1 MHHFARRSAATTL
14 TLATAA
20 LLFTAACSSDDNNK
34 SATTSPAAGAAKES
48 GEKKTAAKESGA
60 KESGAKESGENETGE
75 NGAAAETKIQT
86 PAGEIAVA
94 GHVLAKYNEMGGPA
108 GTLGAPTG
116 NSMNGP
122 NGGSCQEFVG
132 GAICWSEQTDAHVVW
147 GEIRK
152 AWDSNGGINGN
163 LGYPTSDEKD
173 IANGKQSDFTG
184 GSITWVNNQ
193 TSVTM
198 K

>member
-1 MHHFARRSAATTL
+1 MNHFARRSAATTL
-14 TLATAA
+14 TLAAAA
-20 LLFTAACSSDDNNK
+20 LLFTAACSSDNNNSSAATSAAT
-34 SATTSPAAGAAKES
+34 SATKES
-48 GEKKTAAKESGA
+48 AAKESGA
-60 KESGAKESGENETGE
+60 NETGANKTGANE
-75 NGAAAETKIQT
+75 TGANETGANGAAAETKIQT
-86 PAGEIAVA
+86 PAGEITVA
-94 GHVLAKYNEMGGPA
+94 GHVLTKYNEMGGPA

-152 AWDSNGGINGN
+152 AWDGNGGINGK

-184 GSITWVNNQ
+184 GTITWVNNQ

>member
-1 MHHFARRSAATTL
+1 MNHFARRSAATTL
-14 TLATAA
+14 TLAAAA
-20 LLFTAACSSDDNNK
+20 LLFTAACSSDNNNSANTPAPT
-34 SATTSPAAGAAKES
+34 SATKESAAKE
-48 GEKKTAAKESGA
+48 TGA
-60 KESGAKESGENETGE
+60 SETGANGTVA
-75 NGAAAETKIQT
+75 NGAAVETKIQT
-86 PAGEIAVA
+86 PAGEIGVA
-94 GHVLAKYNEMGGPA
+94 GHVLTKYNEMGGPA

-132 GAICWSEQTDAHVVW
+132 GAVCWSEQTGAHVVW
-147 GEIRK
+147 GQIRK
-152 AWDSNGGINGN
+152 AWDGNGGINGK

-173 IANGKQSDFTG
+173 IADGKQSDFTG